1 MIETRVR
8 DIRKMLP
15 PSWAAEV
22 VDGVIVV
29 TSPELLDEADAVT
42 IAQQLIREIEQ
53 PLTLSYTLS
62 LPNSKA
68 WASATET
75 ADSYN
80 LALQPLG
87 DDKFRVVRKDATPT
101 PTLPRVQGRGRKKVQ
116 PPVEDVLPPFSGED
130 VGGTDDTG
138 VTG

>member
-15 PSWAAEV
+15 SGWAAEV
-22 VDGVIVV
+22 EDGVIVV

-42 IAQQLIREIEQ
+42 IAQQFIREIEQ
-53 PLTLSYTLS
+53 PLTLSYTLQIS
-62 LPNSKA
+62 TYEALA
-68 WASATET
+68 VAEET
-75 ADSYN
+75 ATSYG
-80 LALQPLG
+80 LKLVPRG
-87 DDKFRVVRKDATPT
+87 GEMYGVVLKDATPT

-116 PPVEDVLPPFSGED
+116 PPVEEALPPFSGED
-130 VGGTDDTG
+130 AAGTDDIG